1 MEPQTGQ
8 IIRIALVGPEST
20 GKSSLSAQLAN
31 HYRTRW
37 VPEYARSFLEARGGA
52 YAEADLWPIAAEQ
65 LQSIHRA
72 EQAMKKEK
80 SVQPLPLFID
90 TELHVMRIW
99 SEFVFHRCDDRI
111 LKALADQPVDAFLLC
126 DTDLPWQPDPLRE
139 QPDPLVRQ
147 RIFQYYLDA
156 LVHQALPWQR
166 IQGQDA
172 TRLNTAIQFV
182 DRLMNEFPH
191 IRI

>member
-1 MEPQTGQ
+1 MEPQTSQ

-20 GKSSLSAQLAN
+20 GKSSLSAQLAS
-31 HYRTRW
+31 HFLSPW
-37 VPEYARSFLEARGGA
+37 VPEYARHYLEARGGA
-52 YAEADLWPIAAEQ
+52 YTEADLWPIAQGQ
-65 LQSIHRA
+65 LQAIADA
-72 EQAMKKEK
+72 EASLQQQK
-80 SVQPLPLFID
+80 SVHPLPLFID
-90 TELHVMRIW
+90 TELHVIRIW
-99 SEFVFHRCDDRI
+99 SEFVFNRCDDRI

-156 LVHQALPWQR
+156 LVQQSLPWQR

-172 TRLNTAIQFV
+172 ARLKTAIQFV
-182 DRLMNEFPH
+182 DSLME
-191 IRI
+191 